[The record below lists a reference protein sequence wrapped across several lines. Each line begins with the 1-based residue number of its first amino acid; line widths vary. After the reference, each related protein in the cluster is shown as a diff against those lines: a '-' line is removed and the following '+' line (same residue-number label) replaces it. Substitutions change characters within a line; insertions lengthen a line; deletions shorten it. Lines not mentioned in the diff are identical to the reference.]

1 MTIWEAGPGGLFS
14 TAPSQIVAGS
24 RTAVIPEQVVA
35 RDGTIS
41 IPYAGRIRVVG
52 MPPGVVEQ
60 LIVDRLQGKA
70 IEPQAVVTVSKNIS
84 NTVAVAGEV
93 VNGARV
99 PLTLK
104 GDRVLDVIASAGGL
118 RAPANESIIRL
129 TRRDRTVSVPYNAI
143 LARPTENI
151 FLRGGDTL
159 TVVRQPQTFTVFG
172 ATGRNAVVP
181 FEATSSPLRRR
192 SQKPAVCLTIAR
204 STGVFLFRYEP
215 VGLVRE

>member
-1 MTIWEAGPGGLFS
+1 
-14 TAPSQIVAGS
+14 
-24 RTAVIPEQVVA
+24 
-35 RDGTIS
+35 
-41 IPYAGRIRVVG
+41 

-143 LARPTENI
+143 LAGRQRI
-151 FLRGGDTL
+151 FSCVAATL
-159 TVVRQPQTFTVFG
+159 
-172 ATGRNAVVP
+172 
-181 FEATSSPLRRR
+181 
-192 SQKPAVCLTIAR
+192 
-204 STGVFLFRYEP
+204 
-215 VGLVRE
+215 